1 MSDRRTRATSLAKV
15 WAHIA
20 CWANLARAAWALCGL
35 QRATM
40 GSSIA
45 RSHSSCRTVCGRV
58 RASPSAWRASA
69 IFWLSST
76 TRTFARL
83 YDAGVTAV
91 GQPYLALEYVE
102 GVPITEFC
110 RRHQLNVKQRLRKFL
125 QVANAVA
132 HAHGKLIVHRDLKP
146 ANILVTPEGQVRLL
160 DFGIAK
166 LIDEG
171 GARDSALTEQAGRA
185 LTVDY
190 ASPEQIAGEPIAMA
204 SDVYSLGVIFYELLT
219 ERRPYAPSNSTR
231 RALEDAILTIEPRRP
246 SETTDERA
254 LQRVLRGDLDVIA
267 LRALKKNPDERYAT
281 VNAFADD
288 IVRYLSGR
296 PVLAQPDSA
305 WYRCTKFIARNRVA
319 SGVGAALLAA
329 VVGITILAADIV
341 HSALADRRRTDIVN
355 GVFASIFHEID
366 PARGGGVSLQALE
379 NILVDAERQAEVRLP
394 ADDSMRLRI
403 ETRLARVEHHRGKA
417 GIAKERLRHVR
428 DALERAGRRGTEEYL
443 SPLLVSVSFAIE
455 EQRWRDARDRS
466 DRSPRSGDASR
477 RRAAPAHCAGV
488 VSARPRA

>member
-1 MSDRRTRATSLAKV
+1 M
-15 WAHIA
+15 
-20 CWANLARAAWALCGL
+20 
-35 QRATM
+35 
-40 GSSIA
+40 
-45 RSHSSCRTVCGRV
+45 
-58 RASPSAWRASA
+58 
-69 IFWLSST
+69 
-76 TRTFARL
+76 
-83 YDAGVTAV
+83 
-91 GQPYLALEYVE
+91 
-102 GVPITEFC
+102 
-110 RRHQLNVKQRLRKFL
+110 KQRLRKFL

-190 ASPEQIAGEPIAMA
+190 ASPEQIAGEPIAIA

-219 ERRPYAPSNSTR
+219 ERRPYAPGNSTR
-231 RALEDAILTIEPRRP
+231 RALEDAILTSEPRRP

-296 PVLAQPDSA
+296 PVFAQPDSA

-455 EQRWRDARDRS
+455 ERRWRDAQIEATEALDLATQVVGERHPLTAQALYRLGLVHEGLGHPAQALS
-466 DRSPRSGDASR
+466 YASR
-477 RRAAPAHCAGV
+477 AQSLMLAMHQNNPQHWAVVDVHALHERTARAANATLATRDG
-488 VSARPRA
+488 AD